1 MEPLSD
7 SKFYKSILCAQNII
21 YIIIFIISMVSPIK
35 SLPVV
40 LDVVEAL
47 LVVVL
52 SSPCSS
58 VELIDALDFLTG
70 PDGDPSPL
78 PSEPR
83 GDAAVASDAV
93 VSFFDCGDRTTC
105 PGTGCT

>member
-1 MEPLSD
+1 MLD
-7 SKFYKSILCAQNII
+7 RY
-21 YIIIFIISMVSPIK
+21 
-35 SLPVV
+35 LPVV

-58 VELIDALDFLTG
+58 VELTDALDFLTG
-70 PDGDPSPL
+70 PDGDPSPF
-78 PSEPR
+78 PSELR
-83 GDAAVASDAV
+83 GDVASDAV

-105 PGTGCT
+105 PGTGCTGGGPVPATYP

>member
-1 MEPLSD
+1 
-7 SKFYKSILCAQNII
+7 
-21 YIIIFIISMVSPIK
+21 MVSPNRY
-35 SLPVV
+35 LPVV

-58 VELIDALDFLTG
+58 VELTDALDFLTG
-70 PDGDPSPL
+70 PDGDPSPF
-78 PSEPR
+78 PSELR
-83 GDAAVASDAV
+83 GDVASDAV

-105 PGTGCT
+105 PGTGCPGGGPVPATYP